1 MVKFIR
7 VSKLVR
13 LFDGWTAD
21 VQLGRFGPGL
31 SPRPPRSPQHF
42 TFQFSTQIGCVH
54 TAVRKLSR
62 SSRRLIEM

>member
-1 MVKFIR
+1 MVTFIR

-31 SPRPPRSPQHF
+31 SLRDLLARLNTSLFNFPLKLDAF
-42 TFQFSTQIGCVH
+42 TELSVNFL
-54 TAVRKLSR
+54 AVLVV
-62 SSRRLIEM
+62 